1 MPSDPETMERNLET
15 ARQKKATGD
24 AAFKAGNIPD
34 ALRAYYEVI
43 LYAEGLD
50 KSGGALASAMKSG
63 PMDAAAAP
71 KERTEADELIEK
83 VYANMSACHI
93 KRENWK
99 RAQET
104 AEKALARNSKNYKAM
119 FRRGKALGEQGFFE
133 RAEKILEELI
143 KDSPADAPAANAE
156 LKRLRVIDK
165 EKEKVHN
172 QKLRGWLNRGGL
184 ETSAADSADSED
196 VEEVASPGTKESRST
211 GTT

>member
-1 MPSDPETMERNLET
+1 MAMDPDTTEKNLET

-24 AAFKAGNIPD
+24 AAFKAGNLPE
-34 ALRAYYEVI
+34 AFRAYYEV
-43 LYAEGLD
+43 LLFVEGLD
-50 KSGGALASAMKSG
+50 RSGGIAAVMNSG
-63 PMDAAAAP
+63 PIDSAAAP
-71 KERTEADELIEK
+71 KERTEADELVEK

-104 AEKALARNSKNYKAM
+104 AEKALSRNPKNYKAM

-143 KDSPADAPAANAE
+143 KESPADAPAATAE
-156 LKRLRVIDK
+156 LKRLRAIDK
-165 EKEKVHN
+165 EREKVHN
-172 QKLRGWLNRGGL
+172 QKLRGWLSRGGL
-184 ETSAADSADSED
+184 ETSAADV

>member
-1 MPSDPETMERNLET
+1 MLKAWTSLCHTPC
-15 ARQKKATGD
+15 ARV
-24 AAFKAGNIPD
+24 IPH
-34 ALRAYYEVI
+34 LTISTPHFYR
-43 LYAEGLD
+43 
-50 KSGGALASAMKSG
+50 SGGALASAMKSG

-71 KERTEADELIEK
+71 KERTEVRFMTLQIERELSKAVCCSPPLQADELIEK

-143 KDSPADAPAANAE
+143 KESPAGKLA
-156 LKRLRVIDK
+156 LLRSCRVGA
-165 EKEKVHN
+165 
-172 QKLRGWLNRGGL
+172 L
-184 ETSAADSADSED
+184 
-196 VEEVASPGTKESRST
+196 
-211 GTT
+211 

>member
-1 MPSDPETMERNLET
+1 MSTDPETIERNLET

-24 AAFKAGNIPD
+24 AAFKAGNLPD
-34 ALRAYYEVI
+34 ALRAYYEVL

-63 PMDAAAAP
+63 SSMDAAAAP
-71 KERTEADELIEK
+71 KERTEADELVEK
-83 VYANMSACHI
+83 VYANMSACHV

-104 AEKALARNSKNYKAM
+104 AEKALSRNPKNYKAM
-119 FRRGKALGEQGFFE
+119 FRRGKSLGEQGYFE

-143 KDSPADAPAANAE
+143 KDSPADAPAATAE

-184 ETSAADSADSED
+184 ETSAADSEV

-211 GTT
+211 GTS